1 MFIKINMFSRVF
13 LMFLMS
19 ENEVIWLIYLQ
30 YKYDKHN
37 VIFLNLSGVQYV
49 NWNGLFALKY
59 IMLPVQ

>member
-1 MFIKINMFSRVF
+1 MFIKIYMFSHVF

-37 VIFLNLSGVQYV
+37 VIFLN
-49 NWNGLFALKY
+49 
-59 IMLPVQ
+59 